1 MASTSDGNIEA
12 SAATI
17 PTTITAPSAAI
28 PTENT
33 GTTPL
38 KFNITDIEKFKIP
51 KLQGENNYIPWSIR
65 IEVILD
71 TNSVLHAIT

>member
-17 PTTITAPSAAI
+17 PTIIIAPLAVI
-28 PTENT
+28 PTENI

-38 KFNITDIEKFKIP
+38 KFNITDIKKFKIL
-51 KLQGENNYIPWSIR
+51 KL
-65 IEVILD
+65 
-71 TNSVLHAIT
+71 